1 MPDTLELI
9 PNENEFATL
18 LFESEEDYIRFREAF
33 IDEVIPLQEEW
44 LEARRKSEEESRQRL
59 LR

>member
-18 LFESEEDYIRFREAF
+18 LFENEEDYIRFREAF